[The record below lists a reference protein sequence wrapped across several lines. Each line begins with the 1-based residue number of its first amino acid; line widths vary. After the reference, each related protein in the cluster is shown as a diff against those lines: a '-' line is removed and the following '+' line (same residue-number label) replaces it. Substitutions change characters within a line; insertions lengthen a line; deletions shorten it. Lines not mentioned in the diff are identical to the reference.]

1 MEDTHSTIFVIGVL
15 GVLSI
20 LASAF
25 AMRFKAPLLL
35 VFLGLGML
43 AGSDGP
49 GGIVFNDFYSSY
61 FFGSLA
67 LTVILFNGGL
77 KTERAMV
84 SAAIWPSVVLATLGV
99 FVSAAVISVVSSPL
113 FHLSW
118 TRTLLI
124 GAAVAPTDAAAVAT
138 LLKIGAVKVPFRVA
152 AILEMESGL
161 NDPISVF
168 LMIFAVD
175 LVLHPAT
182 MTLGEAGRMVL
193 REMLGGAAIGVAGGS
208 MLLSLL
214 KILKAE
220 AGIFPVLAFSGAL
233 MIFGGAQLLGTS
245 GFLAIYIAAYIV
257 GRHSYRHEKTV
268 QEFFDAFAWVAQI
281 GLFLLLGLLVTPH
294 DLWQIVKPAMVVSV
308 CLILFARPIA
318 TFVCLTPFRVPV
330 REMWFISWVGLRGAV
345 PIYLTLIP
353 VLAGL
358 PRAYPLFS
366 LVFVVVVTSLVIQGW
381 TVGLAARVF
390 GFNRASAIAAEGK
403 PQDFG
408 GFG

>member
-25 AMRFKAPLLL
+25 ALRFKAPLLL

-182 MTLGEAGRMVL
+182 MTFGEAGRMVL

-257 GRHSYRHEKTV
+257 GGHSYRHEKTV

-308 CLILFARPIA
+308 CLISVRAADCDFRLLNAVPGAGARDGVY
-318 TFVCLTPFRVPV
+318 FLGGLTRRGADLSHAHPRPGRAAAGLSAVQLGFCGGGDIPRHPGLDRGAGGADFRVQQGFCY
-330 REMWFISWVGLRGAV
+330 RSGA
-345 PIYLTLIP
+345 
-353 VLAGL
+353 
-358 PRAYPLFS
+358 
-366 LVFVVVVTSLVIQGW
+366 
-381 TVGLAARVF
+381 
-390 GFNRASAIAAEGK
+390 
-403 PQDFG
+403 
-408 GFG
+408 

>member
-1 MEDTHSTIFVIGVL
+1 MDGAHFTIFVIGIL

-25 AMRFKAPLLL
+25 ALRLKAPLLL
-35 VFLGLGML
+35 VFLGFGML
-43 AGSDGP
+43 AGQDGP
-49 GGIVFNDFYSSY
+49 GGIVFNDFQSSY

-77 KTERAMV
+77 KTERSMV
-84 SAAIWPSVVLATLGV
+84 SAALWPSVILATLGV
-99 FVSAAVISVVSSPL
+99 FVSAAVISAVAGPL

-118 TRTLLI
+118 AQALLI

-175 LVLHPAT
+175 LVVHPAA
-182 MTLGEAGRMVL
+182 MTLAEAARMVL
-193 REMLGGAAIGVAGGS
+193 REMLGGAVIGIAGGFA
-208 MLLSLL
+208 LLGLL

-233 MIFGGAQLLGTS
+233 MIFGGAQVLGTS
-245 GFLAIYIAAYIV
+245 GFLAIYIAAFIV
-257 GRHSYRHEKTV
+257 GSHPHRNENSV

-281 GLFLLLGLLVTPH
+281 GLFLLLGVLVTPH
-294 DLWQIVKPAMVVSV
+294 DLLAIVKPAMVVSV

-318 TFVCLTPFRVPV
+318 TFICLTPFRVPT
-330 REMWFISWVGLRGAV
+330 REMGFISWVGLRGAV

-358 PRAYPLFS
+358 PRAYPLFG

-381 TVGLAARVF
+381 TVGLAARIF
-390 GFNRASAIAAEGK
+390 GFNKA
-403 PQDFG
+403 
-408 GFG
+408 